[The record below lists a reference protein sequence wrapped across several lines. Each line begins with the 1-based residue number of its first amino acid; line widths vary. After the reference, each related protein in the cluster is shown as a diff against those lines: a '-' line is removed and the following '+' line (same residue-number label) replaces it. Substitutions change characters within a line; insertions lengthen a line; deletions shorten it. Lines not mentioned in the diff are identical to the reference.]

1 MRQTVS
7 NARAHLP
14 RFKAQHSLCGII
26 RTQPPLQIIAGL
38 MAEDLFFHGIRGAA
52 SPIVPVL
59 QAVHVWPLQHHVSDV
74 Q

>member
-1 MRQTVS
+1 
-7 NARAHLP
+7 
-14 RFKAQHSLCGII
+14 LCGII

-38 MAEDLFFHGIRGAA
+38 MVEDLFFHGIRGAA
-52 SPIVPVL
+52 SPIVPIL